1 MSNDLMNDPLDLEVE
16 KALQSY
22 IFDELNPKD
31 DEQNMSNLLPF
42 DYGLSTEDYDAI
54 FKRVHPTSS
63 QWKDADPHSKRR
75 IVNSYKIRQSG
86 CFRIGDL
93 QSGEKPDWRL
103 TQIGEFLIGFYES
116 SPIRLLWPGLE
127 ISIPKFFLIL

>member
-1 MSNDLMNDPLDLEVE
+1 V
-16 KALQSY
+16 
-22 IFDELNPKD
+22 
-31 DEQNMSNLLPF
+31 NLAF
-42 DYGLSTEDYDAI
+42 AGLSILYNASCNSLTLLRSHSTATPLKENL
-54 FKRVHPTSS
+54 FRV
-63 QWKDADPHSKRR
+63 HSKRR